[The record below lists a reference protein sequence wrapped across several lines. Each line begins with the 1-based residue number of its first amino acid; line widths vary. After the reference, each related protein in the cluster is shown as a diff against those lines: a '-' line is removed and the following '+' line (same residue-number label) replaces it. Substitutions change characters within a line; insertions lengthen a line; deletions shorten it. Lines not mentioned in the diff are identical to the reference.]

1 MRFSPTK
8 LNKAIPIALS
18 LAIYASTLTA
28 QGIVDM
34 VVPHDGVNAETARYH
49 AKVRDQIG
57 GVLQRWAQAIEQKDS
72 VALAATYTANAR
84 SVIGREPEGS
94 TPLGVVTQIFNTSL
108 GGAHVDVTVEDF
120 DMSGDMAFVSA
131 VLIAPLSPDDAKPVF
146 VQSLFV
152 LRFDDWRGRWQIRQQ
167 YIDWR

>member
-1 MRFSPTK
+1 MRFSFTK
-8 LNKAIPIALS
+8 LNKAVLLALS
-18 LAIYASTLTA
+18 LVIYASPATA

-49 AKVRDQIG
+49 AKVREQIG
-57 GVLQRWAQAIEQKDS
+57 GVFQRWAQAIEQKDS
-72 VALAATYTANAR
+72 LALAATYTPNAR

-94 TPLGVVTQIFNTSL
+94 TPLGVVTQIFNTTL

-131 VLIAPLSPDDAKPVF
+131 VLIAPLSPDDACDP
-146 VQSLFV
+146 
-152 LRFDDWRGRWQIRQQ
+152 
-167 YIDWR
+167 